1 MTTKKMRLSSPLL
14 SLLINFLLGAS
25 WAFALIGASTLF
37 FSFLS
42 IGIIYALLGSLIG
55 ALPGLFMVLLIEYF
69 LMREEKL
76 QELKKQTKLL
86 EQLVAQKNA

>member
-1 MTTKKMRLSSPLL
+1 MRLSSPLL

-37 FSFLS
+37 FSLLN
-42 IGIIYALLGSLIG
+42 IGIIYAIIGAFLG
-55 ALPGLFMVLLIEYF
+55 ALPALFMVLLIEYF

-76 QELKKQTKLL
+76 KELKKHTKLL
-86 EQLVAQKNA
+86 EALVAEKNSLG

>member
-1 MTTKKMRLSSPLL
+1 MRLNSPLL

-25 WAFALIGASTLF
+25 WAFALLGAATLF
-37 FSFLS
+37 FLFLHVGLFYSLFGSFL
-42 IGIIYALLGSLIG
+42 G

-76 QELKKQTKLL
+76 DELKKQTKLL
-86 EQLVAQKNA
+86 EELVAKS

>member
-1 MTTKKMRLSSPLL
+1 MRLSSPLL

-25 WAFALIGASTLF
+25 WAFALLGAAVIFFLF
-37 FSFLS
+37 LQ
-42 IGIIYALLGSLIG
+42 IGIFYSLFGAFLG

-76 QELKKQTKLL
+76 TELRKQTKLL
-86 EQLVAQKNA
+86 EELVAKL

>member
-1 MTTKKMRLSSPLL
+1 MRLSSPLL
-14 SLLINFLLGAS
+14 SFLINFLLGAS

-42 IGIIYALLGSLIG
+42 VGIFYALIGAFIG
-55 ALPGLFMVLLIEYF
+55 ALPGLFLVLLIEYF

-76 QELKKQTKLL
+76 QELRKQTKLL
-86 EQLVAQKNA
+86 EELVLLNNKG

>member
-1 MTTKKMRLSSPLL
+1 MRLSSPLL
-14 SLLINFLLGAS
+14 NLLINFLLGAS

-42 IGIIYALLGSLIG
+42 INLFYAIFTALFG
-55 ALPGLFMVLLIEYF
+55 ALPGLFFVLLIEYF

-76 QELKKQTKLL
+76 NELKKQTKLL
-86 EQLVAQKNA
+86 EELVNKLN